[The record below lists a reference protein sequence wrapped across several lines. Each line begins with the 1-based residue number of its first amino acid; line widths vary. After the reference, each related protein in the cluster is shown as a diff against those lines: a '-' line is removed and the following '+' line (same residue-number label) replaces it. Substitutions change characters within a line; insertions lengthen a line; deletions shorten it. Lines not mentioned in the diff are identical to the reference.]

1 MIEKSQKKRVQKKI
15 FCLVLLA
22 MASFVLAGCG
32 AGGPQDISYNFKQ
45 GIKEVTFSFLENAP
59 PKQVYPSSNFKMI
72 AAVDNQAA
80 CFISMKQLS
89 VVIKER

>member
-45 GIKEVTFSFLENAP
+45 GIAEPTVEFVRNAP
-59 PKQVYPSSNFKMI
+59 PDKI
-72 AAVDNQAA
+72 
-80 CFISMKQLS
+80 
-89 VVIKER
+89 